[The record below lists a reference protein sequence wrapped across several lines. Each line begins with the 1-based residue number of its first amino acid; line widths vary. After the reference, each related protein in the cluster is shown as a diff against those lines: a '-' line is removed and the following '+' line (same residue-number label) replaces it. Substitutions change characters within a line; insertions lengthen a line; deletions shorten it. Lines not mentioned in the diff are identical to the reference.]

1 MGWWQSEN
9 THEATCAVVPRS
21 HILYVLYLNLHNLV
35 LYPKYHS
42 VLYQSTYI
50 RVLGLSLSSPRK
62 MYTNS
67 LLRYHLVF
75 SAPRN
80 ASRLILSCRIWN
92 LGLKYD
98 YICIQWTWK
107 GIIKPWSYTKL
118 YTKDNNVWCL
128 WMYPAFG
135 CRHRRVWGLKK
146 NQQWKCTMY
155 NMCLSTNISFFSFFL
170 WKYIKKFKRFWVF
183 IFKNEFI
190 FDRLRMILRP
200 FLDYFGTV
208 LEPF

>member
-1 MGWWQSEN
+1 MSKCSHLPLISTCHCTIVPAVHYMESSHCTCTPILIFVSHWHCSTIWEWTGVTIRTAHAARWGGAFTGFYNSVAVFGGIHTSSSLGMGWWQSEN

-67 LLRYHLVF
+67 LLRHHLVF

-107 GIIKPWSYTKL
+107 GII
-118 YTKDNNVWCL
+118 
-128 WMYPAFG
+128 
-135 CRHRRVWGLKK
+135 
-146 NQQWKCTMY
+146 
-155 NMCLSTNISFFSFFL
+155 
-170 WKYIKKFKRFWVF
+170 
-183 IFKNEFI
+183 
-190 FDRLRMILRP
+190 
-200 FLDYFGTV
+200 
-208 LEPF
+208 